1 VKAPA
6 VAIVAAFVC
15 GITLGLYPP
24 LAQFSTSAA
33 KLIACFVTC
42 ALFAAVA
49 LWLLRSEKFVA
60 SASASLLC
68 WFVLG
73 VTSSAIAQQPLA
85 ANHVTQLLD
94 HNHLSLKTPLRWHG
108 ILRDEPTHL
117 PWGTGY
123 EIDLGAVD
131 YQSAT
136 MPVTGGLRLSFSPH
150 SANDAALPL
159 LHAGDTIDVIT
170 EARRPPFFRD
180 EGAFD
185 RRAYL
190 ATQNIDLIATL
201 RSPKLLQKTS
211 TAALH
216 SQHTIRVQLAHI
228 RASLRDELDSLLAGD
243 PQSAATLRAMLLGD
257 RTFIDRDE
265 SIAFQKT
272 GVFHILVV
280 AGLHVAAL
288 AALIFWTTRKLRLS
302 PTLTIVIVVAAL
314 TAYVAVVEVRAPVL
328 RATLMACAFVL
339 GRFFYRRLDLLNSAA
354 LAALVILIARPLAV
368 RDSSFQLTFVA
379 IGCIAGLAIPWLD
392 TTIQPY
398 ARAVRAWRDITR
410 DAGFEPR
417 AAQFRLDVRATL
429 RWVASHSPNRAAAH
443 IQNALAGTLAI
454 TFRISELLT
463 LTLILQLGMLPL
475 MAANFHRIA
484 LSSPAVNLAAVPLTS
499 IIVPCGFLTLTAGL
513 LWPLLG
519 KLLAAPLAL
528 VTKLLITIVAW
539 FAALPRWSY
548 RIPTPPLWLTFLFF
562 ALAITIATIARLN
575 NALQQKNRR
584 LAIHVLLA
592 AFIATALLVATFPF
606 PPTHASARLE
616 STILDVGQ
624 GDSILLV
631 SPHGKSML
639 IDGGGAF
646 RGFPGRE
653 DHTGTDPG
661 EEAVSP
667 YLWSRGFKKID
678 VVALTHAHQDHLGGL
693 TAILEN
699 FKVGELWIGREVNSH
714 ALAAIEAVATQRGTR
729 IKHEIRGQT
738 FEWDGVEGQ
747 FLWPEIAATEIAPSA
762 KNNDSLVLRL
772 KFGDRTLLF
781 PGDAEKAVER
791 AMLSENDE
799 STIHGD
805 ILKVGHHG
813 SKNSTTPDFLSA
825 VNPQL
830 AIISSGEGNPYGHPS
845 PEALTRLETAG
856 VRTLRTDTNG
866 AIHILTD
873 GKQIEVTCFVACP
886 APAATGSAGV
896 PPAVFS
902 SAKATPQLSHHSH
915 P

>member
-15 GITLGLYPP
+15 GITLGLYPTF
-24 LAQFSTSAA
+24 AQFSASPA
-33 KLIACFVTC
+33 KLSACFAAC
-42 ALFAAVA
+42 AALAASA
-49 LWLLRSEKFVA
+49 LLLLRSEKLIA
-60 SASASLLC
+60 SGAVTLLC
-68 WFVLG
+68 WLVLG
-73 VTSSAIAQQPLA
+73 LTSSAIAQQPLPP
-85 ANHVTQLLD
+85 NHVTQLLD
-94 HNHLSLKTPLRWHG
+94 HNQLSLKTPLRWHG
-108 ILRDEPTHL
+108 ILRDEPTRL

-123 EIDLGAVD
+123 EIDLQSVD
-131 YQSAT
+131 YQAAT
-136 MPVTGGLRLSFSPH
+136 IPITGGLRLSFSPH
-150 SANDAALPL
+150 SATGAAQLPQ
-159 LHAGDTIDVIT
+159 LHAGDSIDVIT
-170 EARRPPFFRD
+170 EAKRPPFFRD

-201 RSPKLLQKTS
+201 RSSKLLQKS
-211 TAALH
+211 ETA
-216 SQHTIRVQLAHI
+216 SQQSISARIARIRS
-228 RASLRDELDSLLAGD
+228 RLRDELDSLLASD

-257 RTFIDRDE
+257 RTFVDRDE

-280 AGLHVAAL
+280 AGLHVGAL

-302 PTLTIVIVVAAL
+302 PTLTILIVVAAL

-328 RATLMACAFVL
+328 RATIMACAFVL
-339 GRFFYRRLDLLNSAA
+339 GGAFYRRLDLLNSAA
-354 LAALVILIARPLAV
+354 LAALSILVARPLAI

-379 IGCIAGLAIPWLD
+379 IGCIVGLAIPWL
-392 TTIQPY
+392 TATVQPY
-398 ARAVRAWRDITR
+398 AVALRGWRDITR
-410 DAGFEPR
+410 DAGHEPC
-417 AAQFRLDVRATL
+417 AAQFRLDVRYSL
-429 RWVASHSPNRAAAH
+429 RWIASHSPARAAAH
-443 IQNALAGTLAI
+443 IQNTLAGTLAI
-454 TFRISELLT
+454 TFRISELLA
-463 LTLILQLGMLPL
+463 LTVVLQLGMLPL

-499 IIVPCGFLTLTAGL
+499 VIVPWGFLTLTAGL
-513 LWPLLG
+513 VWPLLG

-528 VTKLLITIVAW
+528 ITSLLVHVVAW
-539 FAALPRWSY
+539 FAALPHWSY
-548 RIPTPPLWLTFLFF
+548 RIPTPPLWLTVLFF
-562 ALAITIATIARLN
+562 ALAIAIATVARIDSVLP
-575 NALQQKNRR
+575 QRNRR
-584 LAIHVLLA
+584 LTLHILSAT
-592 AFIATALLVATFPF
+592 FIVTALLVATFPF
-606 PPTHASARLE
+606 PPTHASNLLE

-624 GDSILLV
+624 GDSIFLV
-631 SPHGKSML
+631 SPHGKTML

-653 DHTGTDPG
+653 EHTGTDPG
-661 EEAVSP
+661 EDAVSP

-699 FKVGELWIGREVNSH
+699 FKVGELWIGREVKSR
-714 ALAAIEAVATQRGTR
+714 ALSELEAVAAQHGTQ
-729 IKHEIRGQT
+729 IKHEIRGES
-738 FEWDGVEGQ
+738 FAWDGIEGQ
-747 FLWPEIAATEIAPSA
+747 FLWPEIASTEIAPSA

-781 PGDAEKAVER
+781 PGDAEKVVER
-791 AMLSENDE
+791 SLLSENDE
-799 STIHGD
+799 STIHAD

-825 VNPQL
+825 VNPQI

-845 PEALTRLETAG
+845 HEALDRLESAG
-856 VRTLRTDTNG
+856 VWTLRTDTNG

-873 GKQIEVTCFVACP
+873 GKTIEVNCFVACP
-886 APAATGSAGV
+886 AAGTASAGV
-896 PPAVFS
+896 SPAVFH
-902 SAKATPQLSHHSH
+902 SAKATPQPSHHSH

>member
-1 VKAPA
+1 
-6 VAIVAAFVC
+6 
-15 GITLGLYPP
+15 
-24 LAQFSTSAA
+24 
-33 KLIACFVTC
+33 
-42 ALFAAVA
+42 
-49 LWLLRSEKFVA
+49 
-60 SASASLLC
+60 
-68 WFVLG
+68 
-73 VTSSAIAQQPLA
+73 
-85 ANHVTQLLD
+85 
-94 HNHLSLKTPLRWHG
+94 
-108 ILRDEPTHL
+108 
-117 PWGTGY
+117 
-123 EIDLGAVD
+123 
-131 YQSAT
+131 
-136 MPVTGGLRLSFSPH
+136 MPVVGGLRLSFSPH
-150 SANDAALPL
+150 SATDAALLPQ
-159 LHAGDTIDVIT
+159 LHAGDSIDVIT

-201 RSPKLLQKTS
+201 RSPKLLQKTASAS
-211 TAALH
+211 TSIALYSNRPH
-216 SQHTIRVQLAHI
+216 PRHVSATNSTPSSPA
-228 RASLRDELDSLLAGD
+228 D

-257 RTFIDRDE
+257 RTFVDRDE

-288 AALIFWTTRKLRLS
+288 AALIFWTTRKLRLT
-302 PTLTIVIVVAAL
+302 PTLTIFIVVATL

-339 GRFFYRRLDLLNSAA
+339 GGAFYRRLDLLNSAA
-354 LAALVILIARPLAV
+354 LAALTILIASPLAI

-379 IGCIAGLAIPWLD
+379 IGCIAGLAIPWLAA
-392 TTIQPY
+392 TVQPY
-398 ARAVRAWRDITR
+398 AVALRGWRDVTR
-410 DAGFEPR
+410 DAGHEPR
-417 AAQFRLDVRATL
+417 AAQFRLDVRYSL
-429 RWVASHSPNRAAAH
+429 RWIASHSPSRAAAH
-443 IQNALAGTLAI
+443 IQNALAGSLAI
-454 TFRISELLT
+454 TFRISELLA
-463 LTLILQLGMLPL
+463 LTIVLQLGMLPL

-499 IIVPCGFLTLTAGL
+499 IIVPWGFLTLIAGL

-528 VTKLLITIVAW
+528 ITTLLLHIVAW
-539 FAALPRWSY
+539 FAALPHWSY
-548 RIPTPPLWLTFLFF
+548 RIPTPPLWLTILFF
-562 ALAITIATIARLN
+562 ALAIAIATVARLN
-575 NALQQKNRR
+575 NALQQTNRR
-584 LAIHVLLA
+584 RTLHALSA
-592 AFIATALLVATFPF
+592 AFIVTALLVATFPF
-606 PPTHASARLE
+606 APTHASDRLE

-624 GDSILLV
+624 GDSIFLV
-631 SPHGKSML
+631 SPHGKTML

-699 FKVGELWIGREVNSH
+699 FKVGELWIGREVNSR
-714 ALAAIEAVATQRGTR
+714 ALAQLEALATQHGTQ

-799 STIHGD
+799 STIHAD

-825 VNPQL
+825 VNPQI

-845 PEALTRLETAG
+845 PEVLDRLETAG

-873 GKQIEVTCFVACP
+873 GKQIEVSCFVACP
-886 APAATGSAGV
+886 APTSTGSAGV
-896 PPAVFS
+896 SPAVFH
-902 SAKATPQLSHHSH
+902 SAKAT
-915 P
+915 

>member
-6 VAIVAAFVC
+6 VVIVAAFVC

-24 LAQFSTSAA
+24 FAQFSTSPP
-33 KLIACFVTC
+33 KLIACFIAC
-42 ALFAAVA
+42 AMFAASA
-49 LWLLRSEKFVA
+49 LLLLRAEKLIA
-60 SASASLLC
+60 SAVVALLC
-68 WFVLG
+68 WFG
-73 VTSSAIAQQPLA
+73 VGLTSSTIAQQPLPP
-85 ANHVTQLLD
+85 NHVTQLLD
-94 HNHLSLKTPLRWHG
+94 HNQLSLKTPLRWHG

-123 EIDLGAVD
+123 EIDLQAVD
-131 YQSAT
+131 YQAAT
-136 MPVTGGLRLSFSPH
+136 IPIAGGLRVSFSPH
-150 SANDAALPL
+150 TANDAALLPQI
-159 LHAGDTIDVIT
+159 HAGDAVNVIA

-201 RSPKLLQKTS
+201 RSPKLLQELS
-211 TAALH
+211 TVPHQSISTGVAR
-216 SQHTIRVQLAHI
+216 IRS
-228 RASLRDELDSLLAGD
+228 RLRDELDSLFTAD

-257 RTFIDRDE
+257 RTFVDRDE
-265 SIAFQKT
+265 STAFQKT

-288 AALIFWTTRKLRLS
+288 AALIFWTTRKLRFT
-302 PTLTIVIVVAAL
+302 PIVTIIIVVAVL

-328 RATLMACAFVL
+328 RATLMACAVVF
-339 GRFFYRRLDLLNSAA
+339 GGFFYRRLDLLNSAA
-354 LAALVILIARPLAV
+354 LAAFAILIANPLAI
-368 RDSSFQLTFVA
+368 RDSSFQLSFIA

-392 TTIQPY
+392 ATVQPY
-398 ARAVRAWRDITR
+398 ARALRGWRDITR
-410 DAGFEPR
+410 DASHEPR
-417 AAQFRLDVRATL
+417 VTQFRLDVRATL
-429 RWVASHSPNRAAAH
+429 RWFASHSPSRVAAH
-443 IQNALAGTLAI
+443 IQNALAGSLAI
-454 TFRISELLT
+454 TFRVSELLA
-463 LTLILQLGMLPL
+463 LTIVLQLGMLPL

-484 LSSPAVNLAAVPLTS
+484 LSSPAVNLVAVPLTS
-499 IIVPCGFLTLTAGL
+499 VIVPWGFLTLTAGL
-513 LWPLLG
+513 LWPFLG

-528 VTKLLITIVAW
+528 ITTLLLQVVSW

-548 RIPTPPLWLTFLFF
+548 RIPTPPLWLTVLFF
-562 ALAITIATIARLN
+562 ALAITIAAVARTSSVIS
-575 NALQQKNRR
+575 QRNRR
-584 LAIHVLLA
+584 VTIYGLSA
-592 AFIATALLVATFPF
+592 AFVLAALLVSTFPF
-606 PPTHASARLE
+606 PPAHAAARLE

-624 GDSILLV
+624 GDSIFLV
-631 SPHGKSML
+631 SPHGKTML

-653 DHTGTDPG
+653 DHTGIDPG

-667 YLWSRGFKKID
+667 YLWSRGFKTID
-678 VVALTHAHQDHLGGL
+678 VIALTHAHQDHLGGL

-699 FKVGELWIGREVNSH
+699 FKVGELWIGREVNSR
-714 ALAAIEAVATQRGTR
+714 ALEQLEAIATQHGTR

-762 KNNDSLVLRL
+762 KNNDSLVFRL

-791 AMLSENDE
+791 SLLSENE
-799 STIHGD
+799 EAAIHAD
-805 ILKVGHHG
+805 VLKIGHHG

-825 VNPQL
+825 VSPQL

-845 PEALTRLETAG
+845 PEVLDRLETAG

-873 GKQIEVTCFVACP
+873 GKQIEVSCFVACP
-886 APAATGSAGV
+886 AASAPALGSAGV
-896 PPAVFS
+896 SPAVFH
-902 SAKATPQLSHHSH
+902 SAEATPQQSQ
-915 P
+915 

>member
-1 VKAPA
+1 MKAPA
-6 VAIVAAFVC
+6 VAVVAAFVC

-24 LAQFSTSAA
+24 FAQFSASPA
-33 KLIACFVTC
+33 KLVACFVGC
-42 ALFAAVA
+42 ATLTGAA
-49 LWLLRSEKFVA
+49 LLLLRWERLIA
-60 SASASLLC
+60 SAAISLLC
-68 WFVLG
+68 WLTLG
-73 VTSSAIAQQPLA
+73 LTSSAIAQQSLPP
-85 ANHVTQLLD
+85 NHVTQLLD
-94 HNHLSLKTPLRWHG
+94 HNQLSLKTPLRWHG
-108 ILRDEPTHL
+108 TLRDEPTRL

-123 EIDLGAVD
+123 EIDLQGVD
-131 YQSAT
+131 YQAAT
-136 MPVTGGLRLSFSPH
+136 IPISGGLRLSFSPH
-150 SANDAALPL
+150 TPADGALLPQLHDGDA
-159 LHAGDTIDVIT
+159 IDVIT

-190 ATQNIDLIATL
+190 AIQNIDLVATL
-201 RSPKLLQKTS
+201 RSPRLLQKTS
-211 TAALH
+211 VAPRH
-216 SQHTIRVQLAHI
+216 SIPIRIARI
-228 RASLRDELDSLLAGD
+228 RSRLRDELDSLLAAD
-243 PQSAATLRAMLLGD
+243 PQSATTLRAMLLGD
-257 RTFIDRDE
+257 RTFVDRDV
-265 SIAFQKT
+265 STAFQKT

-302 PTLTIVIVVAAL
+302 PTLTIFIVVAAL

-354 LAALVILIARPLAV
+354 LAALAILIERPLAV

-379 IGCIAGLAIPWLD
+379 IGCIAGLAVPWLGASV
-392 TTIQPY
+392 QPY
-398 ARAVRAWRDITR
+398 AISLRGWRDLTR
-410 DAGFEPR
+410 DAGHEPR

-429 RWVASHSPNRAAAH
+429 RWIASHSPARAAAH
-443 IQNALAGTLAI
+443 IQNTLAGSLAI
-454 TFRISELLT
+454 TFRISELLA
-463 LTLILQLGMLPL
+463 LTIVLQLGMLPL

-484 LSSPAVNLAAVPLTS
+484 LSSPVVNLAAVPITS
-499 IIVPCGFLTLTAGL
+499 IIVPWGFLTLVAGL

-528 VTKLLITIVAW
+528 VTTLLLHVVAW
-539 FAALPRWSY
+539 FAALPGWSY
-548 RIPTPPLWLTFLFF
+548 RVPTPPRSLTILFF
-562 ALAITIATIARLN
+562 ALAVAIAAVARTNIALHPR
-575 NALQQKNRR
+575 NRR
-584 LAIHVLLA
+584 RTIYALSAT
-592 AFIATALLVATFPF
+592 FIVTALLLATFPF
-606 PPTHASARLE
+606 APTHASNFFE

-624 GDSILLV
+624 GDSIFIV
-631 SPHGKSML
+631 SPHGKTML

-653 DHTGTDPG
+653 EHTGADPG

-699 FKVGELWIGREVNSH
+699 FKVGELWIGREVSSR
-714 ALAAIEAVATQRGTR
+714 ALAQLEAVATQHGTPIR
-729 IKHEIRGQT
+729 HEIRGKS
-738 FEWDGVEGQ
+738 FEWDGVDGQ

-791 AMLSENDE
+791 NLLSENDE
-799 STIHGD
+799 STMRAD
-805 ILKVGHHG
+805 ILKIGHHG

-825 VNPQL
+825 VNPRL
-830 AIISSGEGNPYGHPS
+830 AIISSGEGNSYGHPS
-845 PEALTRLETAG
+845 PEVLDRLETAG

-886 APAATGSAGV
+886 EPLPPSINQAQAPLNH
-896 PPAVFS
+896 
-902 SAKATPQLSHHSH
+902 QQHQQQ
-915 P
+915 